1 MFARLAQSNLVYYH
15 WEITAERLKLLP
27 QLSQLVLMVTRHR
40 QLDAQS
46 AAGKWLDRIGPTL
59 GNAMTEVT
67 QTAPD
72 ELSFTRKAP
81 GGLTAVEL
89 TALANWLEAPNF
101 PGCDLRLPP
110 PQFRRAAP
118 EDSWQAAGKN
128 PAASPPRRCRRID
141 MLKLGVNIDHVATL
155 REARYRGR
163 GFGEPDPV
171 EAARICE
178 AAGAHGIT
186 AHLREDR
193 RHIQDR
199 DVWKLREIV
208 KTRLNLEMANVPEI
222 VAIALKLKPDI
233 VCIVPERRLE
243 VTTEGGLDVVAHEK
257 AMTET
262 RKKMNDAGIEVS
274 LFIAPDEKQI
284 EASARAGSQFI
295 ELHTG
300 AFAEEFFNA
309 NSSGRGKTRQSRI
322 ASSALHRP
330 ELQRLISGAKQAHAL
345 GLKVNAGHGLNY
357 ENLPAL
363 FPRAASGGIEHRP
376 QHHQPRGV
384 RRSGKSRQGNAAR

>member
-1 MFARLAQSNLVYYH
+1 
-15 WEITAERLKLLP
+15 
-27 QLSQLVLMVTRHR
+27 
-40 QLDAQS
+40 
-46 AAGKWLDRIGPTL
+46 
-59 GNAMTEVT
+59 
-67 QTAPD
+67 
-72 ELSFTRKAP
+72 
-81 GGLTAVEL
+81 
-89 TALANWLEAPNF
+89 
-101 PGCDLRLPP
+101 
-110 PQFRRAAP
+110 
-118 EDSWQAAGKN
+118 
-128 PAASPPRRCRRID
+128 

-208 KTRLNLEMANVPEI
+208 KTRLNLEMAIAPEI
-222 VAIALKLKPDI
+222 IAIALKLKPDI

-243 VTTEGGLDVVAHEK
+243 VTTEGGLDVVANEK
-257 AMTET
+257 AIADT

-284 EASARAGSQFI
+284 EASARTGSQFI

-300 AFAEEFFNA
+300 AFAEEFTVGGSRRESA
-309 NSSGRGKTRQSRI
+309 HSSREQSQSRLT
-322 ASSALHRP
+322 SAATVQGKD
-330 ELQRLISGAKQAHAL
+330 ELARLITGARQAHAL

-357 ENLPAL
+357 VNLSAL
-363 FPRAASGGIEHRP
+363 YRVPHLVELNIGHSIISRAVGMGLEKAVKEMLRLMESY
-376 QHHQPRGV
+376 RG
-384 RRSGKSRQGNAAR
+384 

>member
-1 MFARLAQSNLVYYH
+1 
-15 WEITAERLKLLP
+15 
-27 QLSQLVLMVTRHR
+27 
-40 QLDAQS
+40 
-46 AAGKWLDRIGPTL
+46 
-59 GNAMTEVT
+59 
-67 QTAPD
+67 
-72 ELSFTRKAP
+72 
-81 GGLTAVEL
+81 
-89 TALANWLEAPNF
+89 
-101 PGCDLRLPP
+101 
-110 PQFRRAAP
+110 
-118 EDSWQAAGKN
+118 
-128 PAASPPRRCRRID
+128 
-141 MLKLGVNIDHVATL
+141 MLKLGVNIDHVATV

-208 KTRLNLEMANVPEI
+208 TTRLNLEMANAPEI
-222 VAIALKLKPDI
+222 VGIALKLKPDI
-233 VCIVPERRLE
+233 ICIVPERRLE
-243 VTTEGGLDVVAHEK
+243 VTTEGGLDVVAAEK
-257 AMTET
+257 SLTET

-284 EASARAGSQFI
+284 EASARVGSQFV

-300 AFAEEFFNA
+300 AFAEEFHGVGIVA
-309 NSSGRGKTRQSRI
+309 LRRTRTAQSRRLPNSTQP
-322 ASSALHRP
+322 AMREVKF
-330 ELQRLISGAKQAHAL
+330 ELELIRLVSGAKLAHAL

-363 FPRAASGGIEHRP
+363 WRVPHLVELNIGHSIVSRAVFVGLKQAVQEMLALMKKYP
-376 QHHQPRGV
+376 T
-384 RRSGKSRQGNAAR
+384 